1 MGRRAGVLVEL
12 LEVSRAGRG
21 DQRVLALLG
30 AANHA
35 RVVNLSSELGSPRL
49 MNEAARHRRLLRPQL
64 PPEPVE
70 GDRRS
75 AKAREVNR
83 EIARH
88 IDVMIGN
95 EEDFT
100 ASLGFEVEGVDE
112 NLAALQV
119 DKFAAM
125 IAKAAAAY
133 PNFQVI
139 ATTMRTASGWRSS
152 TAWAVATHSR
162 PD

>member
-1 MGRRAGVLVEL
+1 
-12 LEVSRAGRG
+12 
-21 DQRVLALLG
+21 
-30 AANHA
+30 
-35 RVVNLSSELGSPRL
+35 
-49 MNEAARHRRLLRPQL
+49 
-64 PPEPVE
+64 
-70 GDRRS
+70 
-75 AKAREVNR
+75 
-83 EIARH
+83 
-88 IDVMIGN
+88 MIGN